1 MRTRIALALG
11 LLAALPS
18 AGCSSVRI
26 AYESAS
32 WFLVRE
38 LDKALCLE
46 REQRAALRRS
56 VDGFLRWHRQHEL
69 PRYSELLRRIAR
81 GLEKPVT
88 RALLRETIDG
98 LDQARRRAVQV
109 AEAPLLRF
117 GMSLGGRQAGCLA
130 VAVARRRAENERDE
144 RANPEAHAARE
155 RRKLSERLEDWVG
168 ELSASQRALVAR
180 LTPSRD
186 EAAAVSRARLNK
198 WMRLVS
204 ALASRDPAR
213 KRGWLRAWIV
223 EADGLYSEEER
234 ALIRRERTAN
244 EARLWQLLQTLDASQ
259 RGRLARK
266 LGGYAA
272 DLEAL
277 APRARK
283 DAPTARRARER

>member
-1 MRTRIALALG
+1 MRPRIALALG

-18 AGCSSVRI
+18 GGCSSVRI

-46 REQRAALRRS
+46 REQRAGLRRS
-56 VDGFLRWHRQHEL
+56 VEGLLRWHRQHEL
-69 PRYSELLRRIAR
+69 PRYAELLRRVVR

-88 RALLRETIDG
+88 RELLRATIDG
-98 LDQARRRAVQV
+98 LDQARRRAVRA

-117 GMSLGGRQAGCLA
+117 GLSLGPRQAGCLA
-130 VAVARRRAENERDE
+130 VAVARRRAESERDE
-144 RANPEAHAARE
+144 RANPEAHRARE
-155 RRKLSERLEDWVG
+155 RRKTVARLEDWVG

-180 LTPSRD
+180 LTPARD
-186 EAAAVSRARLNK
+186 EAAASSRARLNR

-204 ALASRDPAR
+204 ALSSRDPAR
-213 KRGWLRAWIV
+213 KRGWLRAWIGDP
-223 EADGLYSEEER
+223 DGLFSDEER
-234 ALIRRERTAN
+234 TIIRRERVAN

-259 RGRLARK
+259 RGRLARR

-277 APRARK
+277 A
-283 DAPTARRARER
+283 RR